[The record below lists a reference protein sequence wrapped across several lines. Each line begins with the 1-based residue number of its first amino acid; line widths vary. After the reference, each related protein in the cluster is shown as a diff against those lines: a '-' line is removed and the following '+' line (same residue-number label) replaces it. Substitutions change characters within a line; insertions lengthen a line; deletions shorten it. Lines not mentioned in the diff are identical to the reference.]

1 LTAAALEA
9 AVRTAGTRIRAA
21 LAARFRSLD
30 LAEESFA
37 EACARAAKAW
47 PADGVPANP
56 AGWLYRTAERAALD
70 QLRRSEVRQRLSP
83 PAPESLRA
91 MEEVMDAGLI
101 PDERLRLIFVCCHP
115 AIAAEA
121 RAALTLKVVCGLS
134 TGEIATAFLLPEPT
148 LAQRLVRAKRKI
160 AEAGIPFEVPGPRL
174 WRERLDAVLDTIEIA
189 YAKAHEDSAGTGPHR
204 GYAIEMLNLSGTL
217 AELVPDD
224 PDVLALAA
232 TIRFAEARRPA
243 RLGPD
248 GLMIPLVEQDPARW
262 DQKLITAGREM
273 LARASPSG
281 SWRAVQAAIHA
292 AWCSRQSL
300 AEPAPWRRV
309 LAMYDRLLAFRDDA
323 VVRINRAVALA
334 EVESADAGLSEL
346 NTLQHSGLATFK
358 PYLATRADLL
368 RRAGRREE
376 AQTAYAGL
384 LALDLPQAERR
395 WLERRASLVPSP
407 RA

>member
-1 LTAAALEA
+1 MTAAALEA